1 MISNWGSTAAR
12 SMIQQRPRL
21 FDSLQKIWIADRPQL
36 DEIHRATKHFLEFL
50 HKPKEDVGMFP

>member
-1 MISNWGSTAAR
+1 
-12 SMIQQRPRL
+12 MIQQRPRL